1 MVDASL
7 RESTGRQLRLV
18 VRRLTTHPA
27 VAALVGVIT
36 GALVQSSSGIVFIL
50 VSLVTSGLA
59 TVRQVLPILTWAN
72 VGCSSLVFAAVI
84 DLRLAILYLVGVAGA
99 AFAFN
104 RSGRNH
110 VFGAVFGVGML
121 FYGIELMKTRA
132 EPLRARG
139 WFVSALSGSS
149 YHGYLIAVGAS
160 TAFSFATQSS
170 VAVSILAIGL
180 AQTGLLGPFPTMMA
194 IYGANLGST
203 FSRMVLSS
211 AFKGSVRQLT

>member
-59 TVRQVLPILTWAN
+59 TVRQVLPIMTWAN
-72 VGCSSLVFAAVI
+72 VGCSSLVFAAIV
-84 DLRLAILYLVGVAGA
+84 DLRLAILYLIGVAGA
-99 AFAFN
+99 AYAFD
-104 RSGRNH
+104 RSNRNH
-110 VFGAVFGVGML
+110 VFGAALGVAML
-121 FYGIELMKTRA
+121 FYGIELMKTGA
-132 EPLRARG
+132 EPLRGTA
-139 WFVSALSGSS
+139 WFTGALGGG
-149 YHGYLIAVGAS
+149 YHAYLIAFGAS

-170 VAVSILAIGL
+170 VAVSILAI
-180 AQTGLLGPFPTMMA
+180 
-194 IYGANLGST
+194 
-203 FSRMVLSS
+203 
-211 AFKGSVRQLT
+211 